1 MTESS
6 LCVDS
11 KLSSELGSTSDDE
24 FVSSTSTAS
33 AEYDEHFAT
42 VGDSQKSQAALPL
55 RTSSIKQTAPTSP
68 DKGNSS
74 SNCAHGGKS
83 SPGMAKRSL
92 HMLDLPMEI
101 LKEIIKEVSD

>member
-6 LCVDS
+6 LCADS
-11 KLSSELGSTSDDE
+11 KLSSDMGSTSDDE

-42 VGDSQKSQAALPL
+42 VDDRQKFQMTLPL
-55 RTSSIKQTAPTSP
+55 RTSGIKQTVPTSS

-101 LKEIIKEVSD
+101 LKEIIKEVSR